1 MKIEILFFLSIFQF
15 QQLFR
20 YCPQESSGGVFC
32 IDIKAIES
40 VVALGLY
47 FLESGHQKEEII
59 VPYLLK
65 LLKGLPKSV
74 YKEEDPK
81 LLEKRV
87 DSK

>member
-1 MKIEILFFLSIFQF
+1 M
-15 QQLFR
+15 
-20 YCPQESSGGVFC
+20 
-32 IDIKAIES
+32 KAIES

-87 DSK
+87 DSELVIIYNLHSTNLCHF